1 MQTPRLKQAYWLW
14 DEANT
19 LYGINAFAEAN
30 TSFAEALPV
39 LKHNGL
45 FLQQYAKSLS
55 MENRYDEAIT
65 LLNLAGNYYK
75 DEYSFIALG
84 DAYKALGETQK
95 AEEQYQLA
103 ANMVPHKFY
112 PLYLLAKLYNQ
123 TGQYKKAVALAR
135 QILSKEI
142 KVPSQAIEEIREE
155 MKEIIEG
162 IENTNEPAFNHFINM
177 RNHIKS
183 SSMLIKLQFW

>member
-19 LYGINAFAEAN
+19 LYNINAYNEAN
-30 TSFAEALPV
+30 KSFAEAHPV

-45 FLQQYAKSLS
+45 FIQQYAKSLA
-55 MENRYDEAIT
+55 MEKRNEEAVT
-65 LLNLAGNYYK
+65 LLMQAGNYYK

-84 DAYKALGETQK
+84 DAYEVLGETQK

-103 ANMVPHKFY
+103 ASMVPHKFY

-123 TGQYKKAVALAR
+123 TGQHKKALALAR
-135 QILSKEI
+135 QILTKDINRKLKLS
-142 KVPSQAIEEIREE
+142 SNNN
-155 MKEIIEG
+155 G
-162 IENTNEPAFNHFINM
+162 FN
-177 RNHIKS
+177 
-183 SSMLIKLQFW
+183 